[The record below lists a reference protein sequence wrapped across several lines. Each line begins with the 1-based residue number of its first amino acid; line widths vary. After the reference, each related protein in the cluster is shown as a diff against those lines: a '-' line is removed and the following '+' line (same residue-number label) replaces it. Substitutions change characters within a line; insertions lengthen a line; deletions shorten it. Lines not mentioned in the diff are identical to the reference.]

1 MIRIKIWNLATKLKH
16 HNRQPIVLLGIK
28 SGAIG
33 RKSQLFYV
41 NSTTATPINLIW
53 KMHNIYSFSILNY
66 QKCSFK
72 WFNLKKGWFSNLPQK
87 VIVFIAYP
95 LVSENL
101 KCNWGGIGEARK
113 PRSWKMN
120 CQFAA
125 IYLTVVSWKYI
136 LMIRAVAFFLRT
148 KP

>member
-1 MIRIKIWNLATKLKH
+1 MIRIKIWNLATELKH

-66 QKCSFK
+66 QKC
-72 WFNLKKGWFSNLPQK
+72 NLKYFNPSIRDRVLCSGMLLYLHH
-87 VIVFIAYP
+87 I
-95 LVSENL
+95 NL
-101 KCNWGGIGEARK
+101 KIFFIQQCLTT
-113 PRSWKMN
+113 SKMR
-120 CQFAA
+120 QFQTIKLSQFHRAK
-125 IYLTVVSWKYI
+125 YL
-136 LMIRAVAFFLRT
+136 LD
-148 KP
+148 

>member
-1 MIRIKIWNLATKLKH
+1 MMIRIKIWNLATQLKH

-66 QKCSFK
+66 QKCNLK
-72 WFNLKKGWFSNLPQK
+72 YFNLKKDRFQINP
-87 VIVFIAYP
+87 
-95 LVSENL
+95 
-101 KCNWGGIGEARK
+101 RK
-113 PRSWKMN
+113 R
-120 CQFAA
+120 
-125 IYLTVVSWKYI
+125 
-136 LMIRAVAFFLRT
+136 
-148 KP
+148 